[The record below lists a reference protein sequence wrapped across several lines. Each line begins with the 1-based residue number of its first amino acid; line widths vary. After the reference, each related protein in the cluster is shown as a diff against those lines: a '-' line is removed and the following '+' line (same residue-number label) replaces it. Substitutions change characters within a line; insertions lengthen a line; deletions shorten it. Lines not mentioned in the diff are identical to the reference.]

1 MPAYTGINP
10 AELLSVMHGDTDV
23 SFFVTGYKAKMTSL
37 IDNTDTTQVRYL
49 KDHLG
54 REYFSRLSEMG
65 QSVYITDP
73 HDSGFRPTT
82 ITGLYA

>member
-1 MPAYTGINP
+1 MPAYTGTSRT
-10 AELLSVMHGDTDV
+10 ELLSVMHGDADV
-23 SFFVTGYKAKMTSL
+23 SFFITGYKAKITSL
-37 IDNTDTTQVRYL
+37 IDNTDPTEVEYL
-49 KDHLG
+49 KSHLG